1 MKEQKSLGKLVV
13 HMIEQVYP
21 VVPSVVVEP
30 VCPMV
35 SISIAVAT
43 YSLMAWIQVDKMTSV
58 VDSRVYTQV
67 VFVANCIDPALKGV
81 FNIVQAMS
89 EDVRT
94 IQEVPVYYSER
105 NLVRQAQ
112 TIQMGSILLFLYFY
126 CVHLPFVVLALAS
139 VTEVLPSM
147 QPSAFAQLA
156 LGDWVC
162 FREGNRP
169 VEDLTSFIVLL

>member
-1 MKEQKSLGKLVV
+1 MWTQGIQLDYLDLWDAKNVPLMEQKILGKLGPLKEHKSLGKLVV

-81 FNIVQAMS
+81 FSIVQAMS

-105 NLVRQAQ
+105 NLVR
-112 TIQMGSILLFLYFY
+112 
-126 CVHLPFVVLALAS
+126 
-139 VTEVLPSM
+139 
-147 QPSAFAQLA
+147 
-156 LGDWVC
+156 
-162 FREGNRP
+162 
-169 VEDLTSFIVLL
+169 